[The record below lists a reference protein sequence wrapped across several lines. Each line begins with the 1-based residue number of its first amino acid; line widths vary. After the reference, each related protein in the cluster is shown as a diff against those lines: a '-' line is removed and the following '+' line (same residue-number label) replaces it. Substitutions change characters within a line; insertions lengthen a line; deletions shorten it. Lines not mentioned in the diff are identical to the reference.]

1 MGSGQQDPGGGQVQ
15 GHRGFV
21 RRMRPRL
28 GRRAAGMWGERRTS
42 PAPQLCAAAAHRRSR
57 EAGDRDVP
65 GLATKQVGW
74 GLHSSTSFAQVTRLA
89 GVRGLEM

>member
-21 RRMRPRL
+21 QRMRPRL
-28 GRRAAGMWGERRTS
+28 GRRAAGMWGE
-42 PAPQLCAAAAHRRSR
+42 QLCAAAAHRRSR

-74 GLHSSTSFAQVTRLA
+74 GLHSSTLFAQVTRLA